1 MHSRSRR
8 IQGAEKLGELLRRL
22 FGMPISK
29 KLAQECLRQ
38 MYQIRAF
45 EEQAEKSYMA
55 GKIHGTMHLSIGQ
68 EASAVGSISTLEET
82 DYIIG
87 HHRGHGLCIAKG
99 ADLNLMMAEFYG
111 KENGYCLGRGGSMHI
126 ADVAGGNLGAN
137 GVVGGGIPLAV
148 GVGIGLKMQQE
159 DRVLLAFF
167 GDGAASTGAF
177 HESMILAVLF
187 QVPVVFICENN
198 QYAMSFA
205 ASDWTTSGKIAAQGE
220 IYGLPST
227 STDGNDFLEV
237 RDAVSEAV
245 ARARKGEGPSL
256 VVNDTYRWRGHS
268 KSDRNRYRTKDEIE
282 EWKEKDPI
290 LRFETYC
297 LEEKILK
304 KTEAKKIR
312 DQAYADIE
320 AARKFAESSPEP
332 AVDTLEEGVYAP

>member
-1 MHSRSRR
+1 MK
-8 IQGAEKLGELLRRL
+8 ITKAEAKDYLL
-22 FGMPISK
+22 
-29 KLAQECLRQ
+29 Q

-68 EASAVGSISTLEET
+68 EASAVGSISTLEHT

-87 HHRGHGLCIAKG
+87 HHRGHGLCISKG

-111 KENGYCLGRGGSMHI
+111 KENGYCRGRGGSMHI

-148 GVGIGLKMQQE
+148 GVGIGLKMQKE
-159 DRVLLAFF
+159 NRVLLAFF

-205 ASDWTTSGKIAAQGE
+205 AEDWTTSQKIAAHGE
-220 IYGLPST
+220 IYGMPST
-227 STDGNDFLEV
+227 STDGNNLAEV
-237 RDAVSEAV
+237 KQAVAEAV
-245 ARARKGEGPSL
+245 DRARKGEGPSL

-268 KSDRNRYRTKDEIE
+268 KSDRNRYRTQEEIN

-290 LRFETYC
+290 LRFRDYC
-297 LEEKILK
+297 LKENLISED
-304 KTEAKKIR
+304 EAEQIKE
-312 DQAYADIE
+312 QGYADIE
-320 AARKFAESSPEP
+320 AARVFAESSPEP
-332 AVDTLEEGVYAP
+332 KIETLEEGVYAP